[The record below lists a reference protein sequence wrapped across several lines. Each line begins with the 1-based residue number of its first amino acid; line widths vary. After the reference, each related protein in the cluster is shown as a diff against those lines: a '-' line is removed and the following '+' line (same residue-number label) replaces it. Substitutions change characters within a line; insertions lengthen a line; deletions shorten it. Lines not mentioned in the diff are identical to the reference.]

1 MLERA
6 STVPKLTTLE
16 GGGEQSDQLFSE
28 LQAFEPPD
36 VRPCSLRR
44 LINYHSDRERGFLA
58 WVPCAERIC
67 MVNEQ
72 LPSYQ
77 GATAALRG
85 PGIRPPCRISPLS
98 RQGRFPL
105 T

>member
-6 STVPKLTTLE
+6 STVPKLATLE
-16 GGGEQSDQLFSE
+16 GGGEQNDQLFSE
-28 LQAFEPPD
+28 PQLFEPPD

-67 MVNEQ
+67 MVNGQ
-72 LPSYQ
+72 LLSSQ
-77 GATAALRG
+77 TATRSVTVYWIAGYRLF
-85 PGIRPPCRISPLS
+85 PGTGDFR
-98 RQGRFPL
+98 
-105 T
+105 

>member
-28 LQAFEPPD
+28 PQLFEPPD

-67 MVNEQ
+67 IINEQ
-72 LPSYQ
+72 LLSHQ
-77 GATAALRG
+77 TATRRVAVCWIAGYRLF
-85 PGIRPPCRISPLS
+85 PGKGDFR
-98 RQGRFPL
+98 
-105 T
+105 